1 MLINL
6 IQVKKY
12 EILFFFFYLERLGRC
27 VIEGVF
33 FCLVS
38 FQNFFKEIKIP
49 RKVLYLDVLK
59 KI

>member
-12 EILFFFFYLERLGRC
+12 EILVFFYLERLGRC
-27 VIEGVF
+27 VIEGVL

-49 RKVLYLDVLK
+49 RKVLYVDVLK
-59 KI
+59 KM